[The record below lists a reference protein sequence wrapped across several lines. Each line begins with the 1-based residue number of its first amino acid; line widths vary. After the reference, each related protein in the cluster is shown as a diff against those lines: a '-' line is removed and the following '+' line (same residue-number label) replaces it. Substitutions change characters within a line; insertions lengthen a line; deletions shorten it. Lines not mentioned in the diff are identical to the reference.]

1 LAANRHL
8 VWAAMFMD
16 VMKGGATTP
25 MPNVMKE
32 QSLTKIRASVEGSDA
47 LWVVDYRGL
56 SVQQSETLR
65 GIIRA
70 AGASIKIYKNT
81 LVKRVLVELGLPSL
95 DTILSGPSAFIFI
108 EGDPVAIAK
117 SLKIFAKANPALQI
131 KGGILD
137 GREITSDQAKAIAD
151 LPSRDELIAKL
162 LGTMQ
167 NPLSGLVRV
176 LNGSA
181 TGLVQALR
189 QIAEQKTAA

>member
-1 LAANRHL
+1 
-8 VWAAMFMD
+8 
-16 VMKGGATTP
+16 
-25 MPNVMKE
+25 MPNTVKE
-32 QSLTKIRASVEGSDA
+32 QTLAQITTIVKESDA

-56 SVQQSETLR
+56 SVQQSEALR

-70 AGASIKIYKNT
+70 AGASMKIYKNT
-81 LVKRVLVELGLPSL
+81 LVKRVLAELGLPTL
-95 DTILSGPSAFIFI
+95 DTVLSGPSAFIFI
-108 EGDPVAIAK
+108 EGDPVSIAK
-117 SLKIFAKANPALQI
+117 SLKIFAKANPALDI

-167 NPLSGLVRV
+167 NPLSGIVRV
-176 LNGSA
+176 FNGPA

-189 QIAEQKTAA
+189 QIAEKKSAA